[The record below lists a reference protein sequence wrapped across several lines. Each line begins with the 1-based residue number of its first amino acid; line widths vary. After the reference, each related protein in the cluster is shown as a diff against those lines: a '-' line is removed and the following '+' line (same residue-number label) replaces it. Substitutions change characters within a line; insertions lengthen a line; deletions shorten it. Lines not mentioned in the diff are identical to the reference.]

1 MQNIENKL
9 NNFISFITGILSIF
23 FGDFWF
29 LFVFLFIL
37 NIVDNITGL
46 LKARYLGIITSK
58 KASFGIVKKILMWLL
73 ILISFGI
80 GTVFY
85 KIGKIIDINLS
96 ITLFIGWFV
105 LAHCIINEVISILE
119 NIVALD
125 KGYLVPSWLI
135 KGLEVANKLINKNIT
150 NKIEYTEEMLD
161 STKNEKGGEK
171 DKECKE

>member
-37 NIVDNITGL
+37 NIIDNITGL
-46 LKARYLGIITSK
+46 LKARYLGIISSRR
-58 KASFGIVKKILMWLL
+58 ASFGIVKKVLMWLL

-105 LAHCIINEVISILE
+105 LAHCVINEVISILE
-119 NIVALD
+119 NMVTLD
-125 KGYLVPSWLI
+125 KEHLVPNWLI
-135 KGLEVANKLINKNIT
+135 KGLEVANKLINKKISD
-150 NKIEYTEEMLD
+150 KIENTEDIFINDERRD
-161 STKNEKGGEK
+161 T
-171 DKECKE
+171 DKK

>member
-9 NNFISFITGILSIF
+9 NNFISFIIGILSIF

-37 NIVDNITGL
+37 NIIDNITGL
-46 LKARYLGIITSK
+46 LKARYLGIISSRR
-58 KASFGIVKKILMWLL
+58 ASFGIVKKVLMWLL

-119 NIVALD
+119 NMVTLD
-125 KGYLVPSWLI
+125 KEHLVPNWLI
-135 KGLEVANKLINKNIT
+135 KGLEVANKLINKKISD
-150 NKIEYTEEMLD
+150 KIENTEDIFINDERRD
-161 STKNEKGGEK
+161 T
-171 DKECKE
+171 DKK